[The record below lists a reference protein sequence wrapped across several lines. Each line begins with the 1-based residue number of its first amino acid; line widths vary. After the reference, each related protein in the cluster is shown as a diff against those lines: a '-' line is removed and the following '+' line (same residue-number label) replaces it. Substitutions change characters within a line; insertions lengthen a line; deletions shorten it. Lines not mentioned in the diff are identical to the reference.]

1 MGPKKKGLEP
11 TALVTPSPE
20 SQATPGNL
28 TNLVLKNLLA
38 NLSATDSWHD
48 FHSDI
53 AGVADII
60 KNRKDQYINGL
71 PIGVTE
77 LGDFND
83 EGAALDNIIQ
93 TFPVNPPSKKCMFSS
108 FFVNSAGNTCNQA
121 EIPGQDQEYYITTQ
135 NGIEYGVKSLVVATG
150 RRSTGNKEYIESKE
164 FMDKLGIA
172 NKSAFV
178 IDAAAVSVL
187 EILKSGN
194 YGNEPKPVI
203 YYAYIPEVVN
213 DAATKTPIDG
223 AIFNGKDGVNLRPCL
238 SNIPP
243 SFNYNYSFDQS
254 FDGNNIKN
262 NLLDNYKKFF
272 TRYNFQLSEL
282 QINLKGKSLDI
293 TTNLKITNTGLN
305 NNILNS
311 EPVTDS
317 KKKNNITFLH
327 SLLLDTIKVMDSL
340 IGKQPPS
347 PADVEKTNNA
357 IFLFNT
363 RFQQKR
369 SGDWLQVLACL
380 ILKTRELKVNNPKG
394 PATEKIQNDISDVY
408 FVTHDRIAL
417 AFALLCGV
425 QCIYTH
431 AATKAAYIFK
441 LPDTEEKLEARKIKL
456 LEDKRKV
463 FDKIILDIGASVDG
477 GADANSDYKKKFL
490 DMNNALTFYNGYR
503 KALLD
508 RHLLVINAIIAD
520 ISYNFTLDN
529 FNVDQFSKFVSELF
543 SACLELNFILFNLPD
558 LEKQCETIRITN
570 LAKSIRDKRNGRPT
584 TDISENELDGMITS
598 YNSLMNDVTTFF
610 VNVDRYCN
618 NTAPVTLKINM
629 DETLKSFRKSPGYK
643 LASGWSWS
651 NTSAGTRI
659 WDAFKDI
666 VGNNSYKSDKNSFLY
681 NLDLLPAPVK
691 VNLSIKFDNI
701 LTLLD
706 TSGNRLKKNTKGGIA
721 DLEEERTKSKFLTSA
736 KGFCAEVFINFGKA
750 IKDEVIAVPD
760 EIIAVPDDISYAANI
775 LSNILKKHVVSNG
788 NVIPNIEGK
797 ISNII
802 KSNELLSDSVI
813 VSENSNCSNL
823 RKITITTRSMAKKEL
838 EKELANI
845 NSYTSN
851 VISNINVENIKSLQ
865 HDRTII
871 NVDEGLE
878 QDGIDILQGGATT
891 RSVTRNIA
899 AVLTGDKKNN
909 AGGFTLVSNFET
921 DIKST
926 TYVLLN
932 ASLSYKKNTK
942 LTLWESSWGLF
953 HNIALTKLK
962 GPHENRNN
970 ALEAIEREKVESLK
984 WQRKDVEEAKKSN
997 SMEEGVGEVYNTFTG
1012 KTEMKGGAPIFTD
1025 DSEKAAS
1032 LTELAGQ
1039 LKLEP
1044 TPETEQIPPDIDL
1057 LLNGNQFF
1065 HPMLPIYMIAE
1076 SLNEVVNNSSVEE
1089 SLEYELYLNY
1099 LNYLTILR
1107 DTLHESYQSKKNV
1120 DIAIAYIIGDGVKE
1134 LLFNTDVYSLTT
1146 SVLASGSTSS
1156 VQEGGVNSSGSQ
1168 TMTESSS
1175 TSSSEP
1181 KVYNLELTMPPP
1193 TPDTFAGST
1202 SYCESVMGISKKD
1215 FLPVQMLTDILRA
1228 FISGYIIKTPEDILE
1243 GKVILNSTIFKKF
1256 MKNVNTSS
1264 IFNVDADTSEP
1275 IESFKQKTFKFLI
1288 ETGNIIITDRG
1299 GVPVDIPPDEDR
1311 QTPSTEELR
1320 ELRLQSLESRS
1331 SQSNSQDTSSSGNSS
1346 PPTEIT
1352 QADLIERERR
1362 RTERANAATSRL
1374 QQNQGKGGS
1383 RKILAKKHK
1392 RTIKRNRKT
1401 KRIITTQ
1408 EGTKIRKRTKKHK
1421 N

>member
-1 MGPKKKGLEP
+1 MGPKVKSKGAES

-28 TNLVLKNLLA
+28 NNLDLKNLLA

-60 KNRKDQYINGL
+60 NAKSAQYIQGL
-71 PIGVTE
+71 PSGVIN
-77 LGDFND
+77 LGKFND
-83 EGAALDNIIQ
+83 ESNALDNVIQ
-93 TFPVNPPSKKCMFSS
+93 TYSMIDTEKNCKFSQ
-108 FFVNSAGNTCNQA
+108 FFVSASNTKCKDD
-121 EIPGQDQEYYITTQ
+121 EIPGQEQEYYITTQ
-135 NGIEYGVKSLVVATG
+135 NGIEYGVKSLIVAKG
-150 RRSTGNKEYIESKE
+150 RKSLGTKEYIESAE
-164 FMDKLGIA
+164 FMNGLGIA
-172 NKSAFV
+172 PGSALV
-178 IDAAAVSVL
+178 IDAAAVSIL

-194 YGNEPKPVI
+194 HVGTKPTI
-203 YYAYIPEVVN
+203 YYAFIPEVVN
-213 DAATKTPIDG
+213 DPAGKTPIDS
-223 AIFNGKDGVNLRPCL
+223 AIFKEGSGVELKPCL

-243 SFNYNYSFDQS
+243 SFNYNYSFDTNFS
-254 FDGNNIKN
+254 GIDLKN

-272 TRYNFQLSEL
+272 TSYNFQLSEL
-282 QINLKGKSLDI
+282 QINLKGKKLDF
-293 TTNLKITNTGLN
+293 TTNLTITDTNVN
-305 NNILNS
+305 NNKINS
-311 EPVTDS
+311 EPIIDS
-317 KKKNNITFLH
+317 KQKNNITFLQ
-327 SLLLDTIKVMDSL
+327 SLLLDTIKLLDSL
-340 IGKQPPS
+340 LKKS
-347 PADVEKTNNA
+347 PGSPEVEKTT
-357 IFLFNT
+357 FLFNT

-380 ILKTRELKVNNPKG
+380 LLKTRELKVNKPDG
-394 PATEKIQNDISDVY
+394 PATTRIQTEISDVY

-441 LPDTEEKLEARKIKL
+441 LPTTEADKTTRKAKI

-463 FDKIILDIGASVDG
+463 FDKIIIDIGASVDG

-490 DMNNALTFYNGYR
+490 DMDDALTFYNGYR

-508 RHLLVINAIIAD
+508 RHVVVINAIIAD

-558 LEKQCETIRITN
+558 LEKQCETNRIKK

-584 TDISENELDGMITS
+584 IDISEIELDAMTTS

-618 NTAPVTLKINM
+618 NIAPVFLKINM

-651 NTSAGTRI
+651 NTSAGTRV

-666 VGNNSYKSDKNSFLY
+666 VGTNSYKSDKNSFLY

-691 VNLSIKFDNI
+691 VNLSIKFDKI

-706 TSGNRLKKNTKGGIA
+706 TSGNILKKNTKGGIA

-760 EIIAVPDDISYAANI
+760 EIIAVPDDISSAANI
-775 LSNILKKHVVSNG
+775 LANILKKYVVSNG
-788 NVIPNIEGK
+788 NVIQNIEGK

-823 RKITITTRSMAKKEL
+823 RKIITRSMSKKEL
-838 EKELANI
+838 EKIDN
-845 NSYTSN
+845 YTSDT
-851 VISNINVENIKSLQ
+851 ISNINVENQKILNRLPLLY
-865 HDRTII
+865 DRTII

-891 RSVTRNIA
+891 RSATRNIA
-899 AVLTGDKKNN
+899 AVLTEEEKKNN
-909 AGGFTLVSNFET
+909 AEGFTLVSNFET

-932 ASLSYKKNTK
+932 ASLGYRKNTGI
-942 LTLWESSWGLF
+942 TLWQMTWGKL
-953 HNIALTKLK
+953 HNGIAMSRLI
-962 GPHENRNN
+962 GEHENRNK
-970 ALEAIEREKVESLK
+970 ALAALA
-984 WQRKDVEEAKKSN
+984 RKGELN
-997 SMEEGVGEVYNTFTG
+997 SMEQGVGEVYNTFTG
-1012 KTEMKGGAPIFTD
+1012 KTEMKGGGPIFTD
-1025 DSEKAAS
+1025 DSEKAAY

-1039 LKLEP
+1039 LNLEP

-1065 HPMLPIYMIAE
+1065 HPMLPIYMMAE

-1120 DIAIAYIIGDGVKE
+1120 DVAVAYIIGDGLKE
-1134 LLFNTDVYSLTT
+1134 LLFNTDVYSPTT
-1146 SVLASGSTSS
+1146 SVLGSS
-1156 VQEGGVNSSGSQ
+1156 VQEAGAPTPPSSSFSGSQ
-1168 TMTESSS
+1168 TMTESSPN
-1175 TSSSEP
+1175 SSSEP

-1193 TPDTFAGST
+1193 TPDTFAGSS

-1215 FLPVQMLTDILRA
+1215 FLPVQMLTDILRS
-1228 FISGYIIKTPEDILE
+1228 FISGYIMKTPEDILE

-1275 IESFKQKTFKFLI
+1275 IETFKQKTFKFLI

-1299 GVPVDIPPDEDR
+1299 GVPVDIPPDEER
-1311 QTPSTEELR
+1311 QTPSPEELR

-1331 SQSNSQDTSSSGNSS
+1331 SPSNSDNTGSSGNSS